1 MKPMDYCSAFVWCCN
16 MPASD
21 QAGVRFKNQATSTR
35 INKTR
40 TVESVNNTYKVTLVS
55 FLTYFVLSAML
66 APIGILSTPMAEY
79 FGQSVTDVTKQ
90 FAWLTGGTLVG
101 AVIALFAFD
110 WVPLKRLFILI
121 YSSIGIALL
130 SLFLIDALEHAR
142 YILGWV
148 GVGSGVGLAGAAI
161 TISHTYSD
169 ERRASML
176 VITDACFSTAGFVTA
191 WTATWL
197 ISLSFGWST
206 TYQLLGLVAITIA
219 IIAARSEFPRTTAEP
234 SASPIASTPWPYSVW
249 LCVVSLFLYTLGQYS
264 ILFWLPNYAVTQL
277 GAQTGEAGGM
287 VGQFWL
293 GMFFAQLFVAWWVL
307 KIGVRKLVLIAS
319 ITTLAG
325 SITLWNFTDVDTLLI
340 LSLIWG
346 FANLSMLKAIL
357 SLATEMVSIPSP
369 RLVSL
374 LLLGATLGTAISPVV
389 TSWIVEWTDN
399 KTILMFGSGCY
410 ATLLG
415 LMLIA
420 GRAHDLRHVSRP
432 DTAI

>member
-1 MKPMDYCSAFVWCCN
+1 MVK
-16 MPASD
+16 
-21 QAGVRFKNQATSTR
+21 R
-35 INKTR
+35 
-40 TVESVNNTYKVTLVS
+40 VNNTYKVTLVS

-66 APIGILSTPMAEY
+66 APIGILSTSMAEH
-79 FGQSVTDVTKQ
+79 FGQTVPEVTKQ
-90 FAWLTGGTLVG
+90 FAWLTGGALVG

-121 YSSIGIALL
+121 YSSIGVSLIAL
-130 SLFLIDALEHAR
+130 FMVDALEHAR

-191 WTATWL
+191 WLATWL
-197 ISLSFGWST
+197 ISLNFGWST
-206 TYQLLGLVAITIA
+206 TYQLLGLIAITIA
-219 IIAARSEFPRTTAEP
+219 MIASRSTFPRTTAEQIDHDI
-234 SASPIASTPWPYSVW
+234 IATPWPYSVW

-264 ILFWLPNYAVTQL
+264 MLFWLPNYAVTQL
-277 GAQTGEAGGM
+277 GAAPEQAGGM

-293 GMFFAQLFVAWWVL
+293 GMFLAQLFVAWWVL

-319 ITTLAG
+319 ITTLTG
-325 SITLWNFTDVDTLLI
+325 SVTLWVLTDVDTLLI
-340 LSLIWG
+340 LCLIWG

-357 SLATEMVSIPSP
+357 SLATQMVDVPSP

-374 LLLGATLGTAISPVV
+374 LLLGATVGTAISPVV

-410 ATLLG
+410 ATLLC

-420 GRAHDLRHVSRP
+420 GRAHDIRHTSP
-432 DTAI
+432 AKKESTAALPQG